1 MTIILDIPKSIIA
14 ANGNI
19 SLAKELFTMLLDDL
33 DIRQQQIEKSIQDN
47 DMESLTEHIHKL
59 YGSTAYCIVP
69 KLRMST
75 ENLEKRLKEKEYSQL
90 NELTKIV
97 LQEIQ
102 QLIKNGSTYIS
113 EDWEDYAS
121 KN

>member
-1 MTIILDIPKSIIA
+1 MTKILDIQKSIIA

-33 DIRQQQIEKSIQDN
+33 DIRQQQIENSIQEN

-59 YGSTAYCIVP
+59 YGATAYCIVP
-69 KLRMST
+69 KLRKST
-75 ENLEKRLKEKEYSQL
+75 ENLEKILKEKEYSRL

-97 LQEIQ
+97 QQEIQ
-102 QLIKNGSTYIS
+102 QLIKNGTAYIS
-113 EDWEDYAS
+113 EDWEDYAT